1 MANVLRIFEVHF
13 INENYI
19 GHILHYATQNQL
31 SINVWQQNMIYYI
44 NQKLIMN
51 WKYIFES

>member
-1 MANVLRIFEVHF
+1 MANVLRIFEVHS
-13 INENYI
+13 INENHV

-44 NQKLIMN
+44 YQRLIMN